1 MEQNE
6 PQVKTPQSYINEI
19 TTASAAFRK
28 QVEGEWCGK
37 KPNDIDSLNSLL
49 EYTKE
54 TRNMMLDISTILNT
68 WNFNGHLP
76 KKLEGKKEMLCIL
89 TQAAWGLMEEVEGT
103 LYTSYYDEQ
112 EDTMPQ
118 EEQVDTEID
127 LDTATLAG
135 LAIYAHEKNIT
146 INEAINE
153 ILENAIKEKEQQQ

>member
-1 MEQNE
+1 MEHNE
-6 PQVKTPQSYINEI
+6 PQAKAAQSYINEI
-19 TTASAAFRK
+19 TTASAAFRE
-28 QVEGEWCGK
+28 QVQGVWGCK
-37 KPNDIDSLNSLL
+37 KPEDIDSLNSLL

-54 TRNMMLDISTILNT
+54 TRNMMLDISTILTT

-103 LYTSYYDEQ
+103 LYNAYCDE
-112 EDTMPQ
+112 EDSAEP
-118 EEQVDTEID
+118 QVDTEVD
-127 LDTATLAG
+127 FDTETLAS
-135 LAIYAHEKNIT
+135 LALYAHSKNIT